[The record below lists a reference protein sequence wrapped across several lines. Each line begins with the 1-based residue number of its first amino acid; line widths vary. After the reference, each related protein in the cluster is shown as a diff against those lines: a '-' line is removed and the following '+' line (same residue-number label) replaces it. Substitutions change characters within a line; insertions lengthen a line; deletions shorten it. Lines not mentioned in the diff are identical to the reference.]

1 VPILTTHHVTHDH
14 HEHPEPGEDLAP
26 GKLAYADAM
35 AGVHPR
41 HPDDLDVAGLY
52 ADAMMNLA
60 PWQLW
65 KVATASRRHERAH
78 WRSSGCWSRRSAS
91 SPGRSISEP
100 TAVTDSTSTA
110 TIGAG
115 WDEGEPPG
123 LMRVGRLTVAPGP

>member
-1 VPILTTHHVTHDH
+1 MEAAH
-14 HEHPEPGEDLAP
+14 
-26 GKLAYADAM
+26 AM

-78 WRSSGCWSRRSAS
+78 WRSSGCWSRRST
-91 SPGRSISEP
+91 SPAGRSIPACSGVGRVGLEP
-100 TAVTDSTSTA
+100 TT
-110 TIGAG
+110 
-115 WDEGEPPG
+115 
-123 LMRVGRLTVAPGP
+123 